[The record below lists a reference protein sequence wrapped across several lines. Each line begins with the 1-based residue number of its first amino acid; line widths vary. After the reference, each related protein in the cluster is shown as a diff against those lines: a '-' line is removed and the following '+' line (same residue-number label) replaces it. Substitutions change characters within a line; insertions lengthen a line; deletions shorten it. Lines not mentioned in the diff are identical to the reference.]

1 MVLTPITPNLRAF
14 FIISGILYMIWGIL
28 GIGLE
33 VGLIINAYTT
43 YYRGFWA
50 GGFLIGGGISM
61 LVAACRISY
70 PMIQLTRVF
79 IIGLC
84 FCIVAVILSIIN
96 ITAIPRC
103 NWSSIW
109 YFCDSTLAT
118 NLKIVILVVF
128 VVSVIHT
135 IINMI
140 VVNNARK
147 RTTTTSPTSVA
158 SYQ

>member
-1 MVLTPITPNLRAF
+1 MVLTPITPSLRAF
-14 FIISGILYMIWGIL
+14 LMISGMLYLLWGIL
-28 GIGLE
+28 AIGLE

-61 LVAACRISY
+61 LVAACKVSY
-70 PMIQLTRVF
+70 PLIQLTRVF
-79 IIGLC
+79 IMGLC
-84 FCIVAVILSIIN
+84 FCMVAVVLSVIN
-96 ITAIPRC
+96 ITASSRC
-103 NWSSIW
+103 EWSSFL

-135 IINMI
+135 IINMV

-147 RTTTTSPTSVA
+147 RTTATSPPSVP
-158 SYQ
+158 SY